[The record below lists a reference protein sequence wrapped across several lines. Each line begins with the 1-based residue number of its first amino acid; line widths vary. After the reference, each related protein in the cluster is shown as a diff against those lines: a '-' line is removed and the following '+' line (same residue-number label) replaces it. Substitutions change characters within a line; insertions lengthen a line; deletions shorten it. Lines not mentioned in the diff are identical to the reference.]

1 MKNENKSTGISLSGI
16 CITVFLVFL
25 VLKLTN
31 TVTWSWWAVFAPL
44 LIPAGLFLIL
54 FVIVFVVIVVREVM
68 KQID

>member
-1 MKNENKSTGISLSGI
+1 MKEKKSTGISLSGI
-16 CITVFLVFL
+16 CITVWLVFL

-44 LIPAGLFLIL
+44 LIPVVIFAVLFI
-54 FVIVFVVIVVREVM
+54 IVFIVLVVREVM